1 MASGARGQ
9 RCFGRASKRST
20 APWRQSL
27 VVPQRHGART
37 RPTMAKEITQWVP
50 DLLKQ
55 AEKNVS
61 LVQALAVKN
70 LVLQYNAPPQR
81 W

>member
-1 MASGARGQ
+1 
-9 RCFGRASKRST
+9 
-20 APWRQSL
+20 
-27 VVPQRHGART
+27 
-37 RPTMAKEITQWVP
+37 MAKEITQWVP